1 MPAPVSCRQPTP
13 AQAWFD
19 GMPGRAVLDSE
30 RDVVEE
36 ALREWP
42 GRPWLWLAPLPA
54 ETPGRTG
61 FGLKLAGGP
70 GGWHG
75 PLHCGEPLPLADESI
90 GAVLLQ
96 HAGDL
101 GADPRPLLAEC
112 ARVLEPRGRLWL
124 LALNPFTP
132 YRRHWAG
139 SGVDCAE
146 PVTWRRRLRA
156 AGLVPEPVSAGLGP
170 RWKPEP
176 VPQRQHGAGLR
187 ASYLLR
193 AEKRVAAPVP
203 PDPVPALRWQPG
215 LPA

>member
-1 MPAPVSCRQPTP
+1 MPAPVSSRQPAP
-13 AQAWFD
+13 ALAWFD
-19 GMPGRAVLDSE
+19 GPPGRAVLDSE

-42 GRPWLWLAPLPA
+42 GRPWMWLAPCA
-54 ETPGRTG
+54 VETPKGAG
-61 FGLKLAGGP
+61 FGLKLAARGE
-70 GGWHG
+70 GWHG
-75 PLHCGEPLPLADESI
+75 PLQCGGLLPLADESI
-90 GAVLLQ
+90 GAILLQ

-101 GADPRPLLAEC
+101 GGDPRPLLAES

-170 RWKPEP
+170 RWKPEAAA
-176 VPQRQHGAGLR
+176 QRQHGAGLR
-187 ASYLLR
+187 AAYLLR
-193 AEKRVAAPVP
+193 AEKRIAAPVP
-203 PDPVPALRWQPG
+203 PDPVPALGWQPG

>member
-1 MPAPVSCRQPTP
+1 MPAPVSSRQATP

-19 GMPGRAVLDSE
+19 GPPGRAVLDSE

-42 GRPWLWLAPLPA
+42 GRPWLWLAPCAA
-54 ETPGRTG
+54 ETPKGVG
-61 FGLKLAGGP
+61 FGLKLAAGHAR
-70 GGWHG
+70 WHG
-75 PLHCGEPLPLADESI
+75 ALQCDVPLPLADESI
-90 GAVLLQ
+90 GAIVLQ

-101 GADPRPLLAEC
+101 GEDPRPLLAEC
-112 ARVLEPRGRLWL
+112 ARVLEPRGWLWL

-132 YRRHWAG
+132 YRRHWTG

-156 AGLVPEPVSAGLGP
+156 AGLAPEPVSSGLGP
-170 RWKPEP
+170 RWTPAP
-176 VPQRQHGAGLR
+176 APQRQHGAGLR
-187 ASYLLR
+187 AAFLLR